1 MANMV
6 SAWASSLLA
15 ATLTTTTNIASTAW
29 PALTGPPGITL
40 ISGSTQTSAF
50 TAAGTEFST
59 TDGYTAGGQ
68 SLSGNVFSTV
78 STTASSLYAQITGPA
93 TSAVSWT
100 ASGATGLV
108 SIYGL
113 EIWTSG
119 TRKDT
124 RWWWGTWTGAPI
136 SVASGNTF
144 QIAVNAITIQLG

>member
-6 SAWASSLLA
+6 SAWASTLLS
-15 ATLTTTTNIASTAW
+15 ATLTQSTTGTSGAW
-29 PALTGPPGITL
+29 PAITGPPGIVL
-40 ISGSTQTSAF
+40 VSGSAQTSSF
-50 TAAGTEFST
+50 TASGTEFNTSN
-59 TDGYTAGGQ
+59 GYTAGGQ
-68 SLSGNVFSTV
+68 SLTGNVFGTV
-78 STTASSLYAQITGPA
+78 STVASSLYAQIQGPA

-144 QIAVNAITIQLG
+144 QVAVNAITIQLG